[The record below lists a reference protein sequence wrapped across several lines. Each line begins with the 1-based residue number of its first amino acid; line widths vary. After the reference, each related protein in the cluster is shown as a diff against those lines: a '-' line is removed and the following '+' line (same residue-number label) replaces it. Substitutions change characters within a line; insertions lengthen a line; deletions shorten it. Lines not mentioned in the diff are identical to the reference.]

1 VPVYEYHC
9 KQCGHRFELR
19 QGFDSE
25 PAAPCPECKEIANR
39 QISLVPVIFKGSGWY
54 VTDYARR
61 NSTLSD
67 ESVDSSAQPDK
78 KQADK
83 KQADKKQESST
94 TESTPSEKPEG
105 TVTAT
110 PKEE

>member
-1 VPVYEYHC
+1 MPVYEYHC

-83 KQADKKQESST
+83 KQESST